1 MLLLWSKLTDTS
13 SVWVS
18 LIYTVLKLT
27 TKSEISDAWHGVC
40 KENCFP
46 SIYIKLFLTL
56 ISLFLVVFLT

>member
-1 MLLLWSKLTDTS
+1 MLLLCSKLTDTS

-18 LIYTVLKLT
+18 LIYTVLKFT
-27 TKSEISDAWHGVC
+27 TKSEISDAWLGVC

-56 ISLFLVVFLT
+56 ISLYLIVFLT